1 MQAAASVDH
10 GSLFG
15 WRDPPS
21 TDPAAAPAAIQLLRY
36 AACSLIRRPPDVGS
50 IVHTA
55 VVLGLVVKY
64 NQTRLPMI
72 SRCWSVVA
80 GRIDTC
86 MDCNDND
93 TA

>member
-1 MQAAASVDH
+1 MIDDPLPIKLAMQAAASVDH

-21 TDPAAAPAAIQLLRY
+21 TDPAAAPRF
-36 AACSLIRRPPDVGS
+36 
-50 IVHTA
+50 VHTA